1 MLLHDTAMPNFVGM
15 VQLLSSPRYLQ
26 LSITIKLTV
35 HRLLTV
41 CDVIIQA

>member
-26 LSITIKLTV
+26 LSITIHFAIARAKT
-35 HRLLTV
+35 
-41 CDVIIQA
+41 